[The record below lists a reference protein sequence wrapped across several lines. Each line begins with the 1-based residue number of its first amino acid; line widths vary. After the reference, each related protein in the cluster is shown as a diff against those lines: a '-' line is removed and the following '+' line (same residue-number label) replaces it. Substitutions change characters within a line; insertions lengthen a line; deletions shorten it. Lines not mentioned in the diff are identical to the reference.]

1 MLLATIAFK
10 YFKEYEE
17 DKQFLTYPSKKLGET
32 VSAAISLLES
42 KLAKVAHMGSDEE
55 KMTVAIKET
64 IDFGRIRSSGCSLH
78 SQIIVDCIVRG
89 ITRIA
94 IPWWCK

>member
-1 MLLATIAFK
+1 MAVVFI

-17 DKQFLTYPSKKLGET
+17 DRQSVTYPSEKLVET
-32 VSAAISLLES
+32 VGASISLLEYMIM
-42 KLAKVAHMGSDEE
+42 VAHTGSVEE
-55 KMTVAIKET
+55 KVIVAIKET
-64 IDFGRIRSSGCSLH
+64 IDFEWIGSSGCSLH
-78 SQIIVDCIVRG
+78 SQEIVDCIVRG